1 MEGHGHESLFGL
13 QLPGPS
19 ELDIFVL
26 ITFKS
31 FFLHG
36 LVTSKLLH
44 VHNIPQR
51 RVLLAGGA
59 HKSWGYPEYLRTSS
73 SPRAESHPMAPQSL
87 QQIAKA
93 LLQSVKGSA
102 EKPWIFTSSLI

>member
-1 MEGHGHESLFGL
+1 MEGRGHQSLFVL

-51 RVLLAGGA
+51 RVLLDGGA
-59 HKSWGYPEYLRTSS
+59 CEYLGL
-73 SPRAESHPMAPQSL
+73 P
-87 QQIAKA
+87 
-93 LLQSVKGSA
+93 
-102 EKPWIFTSSLI
+102 